1 LSNGTP
7 TAGREFDLIVTI
19 INKGWAD
26 EIVEAARSAGA
37 EGGTVLYGR
46 GTGVHERKSFFG
58 ILIEPEKEVV
68 LTLIPRERTQS
79 VLQAIIKAGQLERP
93 GTGIA
98 FVLDV
103 SQVAGI
109 IHLANPANPASPA
122 APASPA
128 DSGGASVGSE

>member
-1 LSNGTP
+1 MSNGTP
-7 TAGREFDLIVTI
+7 TAGGEFDLIITI

-68 LTLIPRERTQS
+68 LTLIRRECTQS

-109 IHLANPANPASPA
+109 IHLTN
-122 APASPA
+122 PA
-128 DSGGASVGSE
+128 DSGGGWAGSE

>member
-1 LSNGTP
+1 MSH
-7 TAGREFDLIVTI
+7 GRPAIDGAFDLIVTI

-26 EIVEAARSAGA
+26 EIVEAARNAGA

-79 VLQAIIKAGQLERP
+79 VLQAIVKAGQLEKP

-109 IHLANPANPASPA
+109 IHLANPANPAG
-122 APASPA
+122 PA
-128 DSGGASVGSE
+128 DSGGASAGSE

>member
-1 LSNGTP
+1 MSNGTS
-7 TAGREFDLIVTI
+7 TAGGEFDLIVTI

-26 EIVEAARSAGA
+26 EIVDAARSAGA

-93 GTGIA
+93 GPGIA

-109 IHLANPANPASPA
+109 IHLANLSNPANPAN
-122 APASPA
+122 PA
-128 DSGGASVGSE
+128 DSGGDSAGSE

>member
-1 LSNGTP
+1 MSNGTP

-79 VLQAIIKAGQLERP
+79 VLQAIVKAGQLEKP

-109 IHLANPANPASPA
+109 IHLANPA
-122 APASPA
+122 
-128 DSGGASVGSE
+128 DSGGSSAGSE

>member
-1 LSNGTP
+1 MT
-7 TAGREFDLIVTI
+7 REEPIAADAAEAFDLIVTI

-26 EIVEAARSAGA
+26 EIVEAARRAGA

-46 GTGVHERKSFFG
+46 GTAANERKTFFG

-68 LTLIPRERTQS
+68 LTLITRERTRS
-79 VLQAIIKAGQLERP
+79 VLQAITKAGQLERP

-98 FVLDV
+98 FVVDV

-109 IHLANPANPASPA
+109 VHLAGQAGS
-122 APASPA
+122 
-128 DSGGASVGSE
+128 DGGGAGSE

>member
-1 LSNGTP
+1 MSNGK
-7 TAGREFDLIVTI
+7 TAVDREFDLIVTI

-46 GTGVHERKSFFG
+46 GTGVHERKTFFG

-68 LTLIPRERTQS
+68 LTLIPRERTQP
-79 VLQAIIKAGQLERP
+79 VLQAITKAGQLERP

-98 FVLDV
+98 FALDV

-109 IHLANPANPASPA
+109 IHLANPA
-122 APASPA
+122 
-128 DSGGASVGSE
+128 DSGGDSAGSE

>member
-26 EIVEAARSAGA
+26 EIVEAARNAGA

-79 VLQAIIKAGQLERP
+79 VLQAIVKAGQLEKP

-109 IHLANPANPASPA
+109 IHLANPANPAN
-122 APASPA
+122 PASPA
-128 DSGGASVGSE
+128 DSGGASAGSE

>member
-26 EIVEAARSAGA
+26 EIVEAARNAGA

-79 VLQAIIKAGQLERP
+79 VLQAIVKAGQLEKP

-109 IHLANPANPASPA
+109 IHLANPANPAG
-122 APASPA
+122 PA
-128 DSGGASVGSE
+128 DSGGASAGSE

>member
-1 LSNGTP
+1 MSQGKP
-7 TAGREFDLIVTI
+7 AVDGEFDLIVAI

-26 EIVEAARSAGA
+26 EIVEAARSAGS

-68 LTLIPRERTQS
+68 ITLIPRERTHS

-109 IHLANPANPASPA
+109 IHLANPA
-122 APASPA
+122 
-128 DSGGASVGSE
+128 DSDGGSAESE

>member
-1 LSNGTP
+1 MSHERP
-7 TAGREFDLIVTI
+7 TVGGEFDLIVTI

>member
-1 LSNGTP
+1 MSHERP
-7 TAGREFDLIVTI
+7 TVGGEFDLIVTI

-26 EIVEAARSAGA
+26 EIVEAARNAGA

-79 VLQAIIKAGQLERP
+79 VLQAIVKAGQLEKP

-109 IHLANPANPASPA
+109 IHLANPANPAG
-122 APASPA
+122 PA
-128 DSGGASVGSE
+128 DSGGASAGSE